1 MNDQERKVLKQK
13 IIDTIRQTRE
23 EIRHLEDATQPIAPE
38 NAIGRVSRMDAI
50 NNKSVSEA
58 TLRSAKKKLSNLEA
72 ALTKVDEAEFGICI
86 RCKKPIPP
94 ARLMFMP
101 QSNRCVHCAER

>member
-1 MNDQERKVLKQK
+1 MDAQERALLKQK
-13 IIDTIRQTRE
+13 IIDTINQTRE
-23 EIRHLEDATQPIAPE
+23 EIRHLEEATQPIAPE

-58 TLRSAKKKLSNLEA
+58 TLRSAKKKLSSLEA
-72 ALTKVDEAEFGICI
+72 ALTKVDLPDFGNCA
-86 RCKKPIPP
+86 RCGQAIPP

-101 QSNRCVHCAER
+101 QSNRCVRCAER

>member
-1 MNDQERKVLKQK
+1 MNDQEKLVLKQK

-23 EIRHLEDATQPIAPE
+23 EIRHLEDATQPISPE
-38 NAIGRVSRMDAI
+38 NAIGRISRMDAI

-72 ALTKVDEAEFGICI
+72 ALTKVDQTDFGICV
-86 RCKKPIPP
+86 RCRQPIPP

-101 QSNRCVHCAER
+101 QSNRCVRCAER